1 MSVYLQNGTGLFVF
15 MQHQGLLHM
24 CTAIPSGSPHTQ
36 AAASGGMSSVMVW
49 FCDVAGVLQ
58 ALAFLE
64 VMQTSNM
71 QIAPDTVTYNT
82 VLKACCNA
90 EQLDKAMQASLPVC
104 CVWTSRLVCQ
114 ERTTCY
120 FLLPC

>member
-1 MSVYLQNGTGLFVF
+1 
-15 MQHQGLLHM
+15 M
-24 CTAIPSGSPHTQ
+24 CTALPSSALHTR
-36 AAASGGMSSVMVW
+36 AAASQGMSSLMVW
-49 FCDVAGVLQ
+49 FCDVVGVLQ

-90 EQLDKAMQASLPVC
+90 EQLDKAMQASLPVHC
-104 CVWTSRLVCQ
+104 IGTSTLSCQ
-114 ERTTCY
+114 EHTTCY
-120 FLLPC
+120 FLLSY